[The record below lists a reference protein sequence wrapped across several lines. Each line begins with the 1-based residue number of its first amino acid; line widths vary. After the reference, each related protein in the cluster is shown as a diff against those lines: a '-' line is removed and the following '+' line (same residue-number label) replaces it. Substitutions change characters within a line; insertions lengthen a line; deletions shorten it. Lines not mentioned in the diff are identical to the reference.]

1 MKDDECVQLNCHEAR
16 FGYALASVGDV
27 DADGFRGHRP
37 LSLTTT
43 VGCVHWRWPV
53 SGGRGD
59 RRATH
64 KSHGHLQAGHV
75 TKPNNLRHMCVC
87 RQASSL
93 HCHRSKGGDF
103 AFSAL
108 TLLVGRQEKHLACKN

>member
-37 LSLTTT
+37 LSLTTA

-75 TKPNNLRHMCVC
+75 TKPATLGTCASVV
-87 RQASSL
+87 RQAVYTVTGQRVVIL
-93 HCHRSKGGDF
+93 RSV
-103 AFSAL
+103 L
-108 TLLVGRQEKHLACKN
+108 